1 MTGMAHISLTNKSA
15 EKYKIA
21 LQNAEYILPD
31 RGEEGEV
38 KNATVKAIF
47 PNLKPG
53 QRFAH

>member
-47 PNLKPG
+47 SNLKPG
-53 QRFAH
+53 